1 MPLLFSALL
10 LCSPIFVVVKN
21 HRPVLFS
28 SATGGTQCQYY
39 CCQGGADSEGCTV
52 SRVHVTDV
60 QDYNNI
66 RGFVATLD
74 RTGDPLHG
82 GAGTGRVFALDCEMC
97 NTTLGSEL
105 TRVTVVDYRGR

>member
-1 MPLLFSALL
+1 M
-10 LCSPIFVVVKN
+10 
-21 HRPVLFS
+21 
-28 SATGGTQCQYY
+28 
-39 CCQGGADSEGCTV
+39 
-52 SRVHVTDV
+52 TDV

-74 RTGDPLHG
+74 RTGDPLQG
-82 GAGTGRVFALDCEMC
+82 GTGTGRVFALDCEMC